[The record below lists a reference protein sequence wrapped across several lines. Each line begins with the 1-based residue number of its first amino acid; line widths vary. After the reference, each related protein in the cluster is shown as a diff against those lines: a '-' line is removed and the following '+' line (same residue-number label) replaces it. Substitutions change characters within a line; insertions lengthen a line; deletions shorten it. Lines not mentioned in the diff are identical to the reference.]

1 MNAPAR
7 LHAAIAAAVILAIG
21 MGFGR
26 FAFTAIYPHMVGEG
40 VLSLRDGS
48 LAASANYAG
57 YLLGAILAMRARA
70 HNAHR
75 LCLWSVAGTA
85 ICLGVLALTMPVW
98 LIVTVRGVAGVFS
111 ALAMVAA
118 SLWLLVQRR
127 QARGAPLLYAGVGAG
142 IAVSAELLV
151 LASHLGWHSA
161 GMWLLLA
168 GVTVLA
174 GLAAA
179 PAIAASGQP
188 APDAPAQVGATA
200 LAPVAPWPLVLI
212 YGLAGLGYIVTAT
225 YLPVLVGAA
234 LPGLNSAHVWAVFG
248 LGAAPSC
255 FLWHR
260 LHERLGTRQA
270 LRLNLLLQALGVAL
284 PVLVP
289 TVAGYLLS
297 AILVGGTFVGT
308 VTIAMPAAQRAA
320 GKAGKFGANMMAIMT
335 VVYGIGQI
343 IGPVLAGSLYAQ
355 SHSFNSALLAAAG
368 ALLLAIVVS
377 LRL

>member
-1 MNAPAR
+1 MSAAGR
-7 LHAAIAAAVILAIG
+7 LRAAMAAAAILAIG

-26 FAFTAIYPHMVGEG
+26 FAFTAIYPHMVKEG
-40 VLSLRDGS
+40 VLTLHDGS
-48 LAASANYAG
+48 LTASANYAG

-70 HNAHR
+70 HSAHR

-85 ICLGVLALTMPVW
+85 LCLGVLALTMPVW

-118 SLWLLVQRR
+118 SLWLLEQRR
-127 QARGAPLLYAGVGAG
+127 HARGAPLLYAGVGAG

-151 LASHLGWHSA
+151 LAAWLGWHSA

-168 GVTVLA
+168 GVTVLL

-179 PAIAASGQP
+179 PAIAASGQETL
-188 APDAPAQVGATA
+188 AAPAHAAAST

-225 YLPVLVGAA
+225 YLPVLVGTA

-260 LHERLGTRQA
+260 LHERLGTRRT

-284 PVLVP
+284 PVLAP
-289 TVAGYLLS
+289 SAAGYLLS

-308 VTIAMPAAQRAA
+308 VTIAMPAAQRATV
-320 GKAGKFGANMMAIMT
+320 KAGTNMMAIMT
-335 VVYGIGQI
+335 VVYGVGQI

-368 ALLLAIVVS
+368 ALLLAIVIS

>member
-1 MNAPAR
+1 MSAGAR
-7 LHAAIAAAVILAIG
+7 LRAAIAAAAILAIG

-70 HNAHR
+70 HSAHR
-75 LCLWSVAGTA
+75 LCLWSVTGTA
-85 ICLGVLALTMPVW
+85 LCLGVLALPMPVW

-118 SLWLLVQRR
+118 SLWLLEQRR

-151 LASHLGWHSA
+151 LAARLGWHSA

-168 GVTVLA
+168 GVTVLL

-179 PAIAASGQP
+179 PAIAASGQATLEAPPLP
-188 APDAPAQVGATA
+188 AAPA

-284 PVLVP
+284 PVLAPSAV
-289 TVAGYLLS
+289 GYLLS

-320 GKAGKFGANMMAIMT
+320 GKAGANMMATMT
-335 VVYGIGQI
+335 VVYGVGQI

-355 SHSFNSALLAAAG
+355 AHSFNSSLLAAAG
-368 ALLLAIVVS
+368 ALLLAIIVS

>member
-1 MNAPAR
+1 MSAALRLRPAIE
-7 LHAAIAAAVILAIG
+7 AALILAIG

-26 FAFTAIYPHMVGEG
+26 FAFTAIYPHMVEEG
-40 VLSLRDGS
+40 VLTLRDGS

-57 YLLGAILAMRARA
+57 YLLGAILAVRARA
-70 HNAHR
+70 RSAHR
-75 LCLWSVAGTA
+75 LCLWSVAGTVL
-85 ICLGVLALTMPVW
+85 CLGVLASAMPVW
-98 LIVTVRGVAGVFS
+98 LIVAVRGVAGVFS
-111 ALAMVAA
+111 ALSMVAA
-118 SLWLLVQRR
+118 SLWLLEQRR
-127 QARGAPLLYAGVGAG
+127 HARGAPLLYAGVGVG

-151 LASHLGWHSA
+151 LAAHWGLHSG

-168 GVTVLA
+168 GAALLA

-179 PAIAASGQP
+179 PGLAASGQATP
-188 APDAPAQVGATA
+188 ADLVTPAAASAP
-200 LAPVAPWPLVLI
+200 PVAPWPLVLI

-225 YLPVLVGAA
+225 YLPVLVQSA
-234 LPGLNSAHVWAVFG
+234 LPALNAAHVWAVFG

-260 LHERLGTRQA
+260 LHARLGTRRA

-284 PVLVP
+284 PVLAP
-289 TVAGYLLS
+289 SAAGYLLS
-297 AILVGGTFVGT
+297 AVLVGGTFVGT

-320 GKAGKFGANMMAIMT
+320 GRAGTNMMAIMT
-335 VVYGIGQI
+335 VVYGVGQI
-343 IGPVLAGSLYAQ
+343 IGPVLAESLHAQ

-368 ALLLAIVVS
+368 VLLLAVVAS

>member
-1 MNAPAR
+1 MSGAAR
-7 LHAAIAAAVILAIG
+7 LRAALAAAVILAIG

-26 FAFTAIYPHMVGEG
+26 FAFTAIYPHMVEEG
-40 VLSLRDGS
+40 VLSLREGS

-70 HNAHR
+70 RSAHR
-75 LCLWSVAGTA
+75 LCLWSAAGTA
-85 ICLGVLALTMPVW
+85 LCLGVLAVPMPVW
-98 LIVTVRGVAGVFS
+98 TIVAVRGAAGVFS

-118 SLWLLVQRR
+118 SLWLLEQRR
-127 QARGAPLLYAGVGAG
+127 QARGAPLLYAGVGVG

-151 LASHLGWHSA
+151 LASQLGWHSA

-168 GVTVLA
+168 GVAVLA

-179 PAIAASGQP
+179 PAIAVSGEASLDEMEKP
-188 APDAPAQVGATA
+188 AVSAPAS
-200 LAPVAPWPLVLI
+200 VAPWPLVLI

-284 PVLVP
+284 PVLAP
-289 TVAGYLLS
+289 SAAGYLLS

-308 VTIAMPAAQRAA
+308 VTIAMPAAQRVAV
-320 GKAGKFGANMMAIMT
+320 KAGTNMTAIMT
-335 VVYGIGQI
+335 LVYGVGQI
-343 IGPVLAGSLYAQ
+343 VGPVLAGSLYAQ

-368 ALLLAIVVS
+368 ALLLAIVAS

>member
-1 MNAPAR
+1 VSGAAR
-7 LHAAIAAAVILAIG
+7 LRAAVAAALILAIG

-26 FAFTAIYPHMVGEG
+26 FAFTAIYPHMLKEG

-70 HNAHR
+70 HSAHR

-85 ICLGVLALTMPVW
+85 LCLGVLALPMPVW

-118 SLWLLVQRR
+118 SLWLLEQRR
-127 QARGAPLLYAGVGAG
+127 HARGAPLLYAGVGAG

-179 PAIAASGQP
+179 PSIAASGQ
-188 APDAPAQVGATA
+188 ATLDAPPPAAASA

-260 LHERLGTRQA
+260 LHGRLGTRQA

-284 PVLVP
+284 PVLAP
-289 TVAGYLLS
+289 SAAGYLLS

-320 GKAGKFGANMMAIMT
+320 VKAGSNMMAIMT
-335 VVYGIGQI
+335 VVYGVGQI

-355 SHSFNSALLAAAG
+355 SHSFNSALVAAAG
-368 ALLLAIVVS
+368 ALLLAIAVS

>member
-1 MNAPAR
+1 MSGVAR
-7 LHAAIAAAVILAIG
+7 LRAAIAAALILAIG

-26 FAFTAIYPHMVGEG
+26 FAFTAIYPHMVEEG
-40 VLSLRDGS
+40 ALSLRDGS

-70 HNAHR
+70 PGAHR
-75 LCLWSVAGTA
+75 LCLWSVGGTA
-85 ICLGVLALTMPVW
+85 LCLGVLALPMPVW
-98 LIVTVRGVAGVFS
+98 LFVAVRC
-111 ALAMVAA
+111 
-118 SLWLLVQRR
+118 
-127 QARGAPLLYAGVGAG
+127 APLLYAGVGAG

-151 LASHLGWHSA
+151 LASQLGWHSA

-179 PAIAASGQP
+179 PAMAAGGQ
-188 APDAPAQVGATA
+188 APHATPPQAAAPA
-200 LAPVAPWPLVLI
+200 LASVAPWPLVLI

-260 LHERLGTRQA
+260 LHERLGTRRA
-270 LRLNLLLQALGVAL
+270 LRLNLLLQALGVVL
-284 PVLVP
+284 PVLAP
-289 TVAGYLLS
+289 SAAAYLLS

-320 GKAGKFGANMMAIMT
+320 AKAGTNMMAIMT
-335 VVYGIGQI
+335 VVYGVGQI

-368 ALLLAIVVS
+368 ALLLAIAVS